1 MTWIRMSADKG
12 FNMAQDPVRCSL
24 CPKVVVIHCGSC
36 QVNLCAQ
43 CLSTHID
50 RNKSLKHEIV
60 PYTSQ
65 LVKPEAEIEKCQDHP
80 KQQCDLF
87 CQDCSVPICSR
98 CLTGNHKRHGA
109 VDLEEIC
116 ETTRSTVKED
126 LEELRKFRKEYEKVV
141 GESKEELAKYT
152 EESDKE
158 RDSLKEL
165 GKQWHQMI
173 DKVIDKVGKD
183 MDEIIQSDT
192 KCLQDNTEEIQ
203 SALQDV
209 KDSIKANEDILQD
222 DRFTRLL
229 SYASKNDAFRI
240 IPSRPAIK
248 TAKIVPVNVKEGD
261 IIPKLIHFQRSIRT
275 KLPGYSL
282 NRTGDVSSISTKSL
296 LPEPELIATVKTN
309 CKQLKGIC
317 HNEDDRV
324 WIYGT
329 DEILRE
335 VDITG
340 TVQNCITAISK
351 NSQKDIAKNKMGEIV
366 FSHLSDECVNIVREG
381 KISKLLD
388 LSGWIPF
395 GVTFNADDDL
405 MVCMRREDYQESK
418 VGIFSQ
424 GKLKKEI
431 QFDETGKPLFSASRN
446 NMYIKENANRDICV
460 SDWNACAVIVLKS
473 SGELRFRYTGN
484 LSRSFKQFYPHGIV
498 TDNYCRILV
507 VDRKNDCLHV
517 IDRNGKFLTYI
528 TCSLQDP
535 YVMSIDPDENL
546 WVGEYDTGCVK
557 VIKYLEC

>member
-1 MTWIRMSADKG
+1 MTWIKMSADKG

-24 CPKVVVIHCGSC
+24 CPEVVVIHCGSC

-65 LVKPEAEIEKCQDHP
+65 LVKPEAEIQKCQDHP

-296 LPEPELIATVKTN
+296 LPEPELIATIKTN

-366 FSHLSDECVNIVREG
+366 YSHLSDECVNIVREG

-446 NMYIKENANRDICV
+446 NMYIKENANKDICV

-535 YVMSIDPDENL
+535 YVLSIDPDENV